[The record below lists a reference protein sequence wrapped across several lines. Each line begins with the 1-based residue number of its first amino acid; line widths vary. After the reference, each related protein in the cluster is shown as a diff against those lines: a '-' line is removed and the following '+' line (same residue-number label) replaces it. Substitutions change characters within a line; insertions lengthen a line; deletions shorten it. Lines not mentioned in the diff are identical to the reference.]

1 MHLAASARPWSL
13 QNMPPASASSHAVDD
28 DSVGASRLSNLV
40 TGFTGS
46 IASRFNS
53 LWGATR
59 PLPSQRS
66 NSETSESNTARHT
79 GQLTGS
85 AAIYPVPE
93 LSFRHRAAKS
103 TSSNISVTSQPVL
116 VRTYTRLNGSRP
128 LSAGPSVNAGAQ
140 SMTAA
145 ANLPSVDAF
154 SFDGILRAIEPEI
167 HEAID
172 GIAEIYARSKLSL
185 ADDYDAH
192 LSPQG
197 QAAAPR
203 MRYSG
208 LAIRTAG
215 LERTL
220 TTVTEASSSSERLLS
235 GSRANS
241 VASGKGKATA
251 YGSLR
256 SIMSRGRSSSHSSA
270 PPDMPT
276 RPRLAPS
283 AWSIAGENEHYIT
296 LKRQN
301 TAPMHLSL
309 ASVAEIPRDK
319 NADQHDAA
327 VEPSPTAR
335 RRPAWLSWRGSWAGE
350 TSGSRSLGRLD
361 AKGSLKSVL
370 QNNGQE
376 SGASI

>member
-1 MHLAASARPWSL
+1 M
-13 QNMPPASASSHAVDD
+13 
-28 DSVGASRLSNLV
+28 G
-40 TGFTGS
+40 
-46 IASRFNS
+46 
-53 LWGATR
+53 
-59 PLPSQRS
+59 
-66 NSETSESNTARHT
+66 
-79 GQLTGS
+79 
-85 AAIYPVPE
+85 PE